1 MSKLIKVLVLFLLA
15 FLFQEGLQWIS
26 VSDGTDRERI
36 ELSSTFSGEHVID
49 SPQTPHI
56 PDAELSGDSYT
67 HQVSLN
73 RVQRAQLGDYFFSL
87 KSLLGQLAD
96 RASAL
101 SQHKKRLYATTTS
114 FFRCYQQNDYYVFA
128 LRQIII

>member
-1 MSKLIKVLVLFLLA
+1 MSKLIKVLVFFLFA
-15 FLFQEGLQWIS
+15 FLFLEGRQWIS
-26 VSDGTDRERI
+26 VSDGTDSEAI
-36 ELSSTFSGEHVID
+36 EHLSAFSSEHAID
-49 SPQTPHI
+49 YPQTHHT

-67 HQVSLN
+67 HQLSLN
-73 RVQRAQLGDYFFSL
+73 RVQRVQLADYFFSL
-87 KSLLGQLAD
+87 KNLLGQLAD

-101 SQHKKRLYATTTS
+101 SQHQKRLYATTTS